1 MSNLYI
7 WYGYLVLDLRI
18 GDVIAHDLKGD
29 TEDINQAVATCYL
42 KLHVLENYARDI
54 MLIIM
59 F

>member
-7 WYGYLVLDLRI
+7 WYGYLILDLRI

-42 KLHVLENYARDI
+42 KLHVWENYARDI
-54 MLIIM
+54 M
-59 F
+59 FYT